1 MGTIQRQASVSYK
14 GIEATE
20 IFFEPI
26 FKDLLE
32 LGNFRVMPN
41 VVNKKKMQFIGQ
53 MEKIVQKKT
62 GCGFHPSGKLGI
74 YDRTI
79 EVDEV
84 TIMIEE
90 CFDEFKDTI
99 LQEKLR
105 KGNLKMNLSGTEV
118 MNLLLLKVQDA
129 AMLDFMRLFWF
140 GDKSSL
146 DAAYNVTD
154 GLWSAYIPELVAN
167 NLIPYTNLNSGA
179 ALTSGDGI
187 AALEAVYE
195 SAPLALKGL
204 MKGEKRFFVSG
215 DIYEQYIRDLENG
228 GGGDAGLQMLMNGV
242 ETVTYRGIQVVP
254 NYNWD
259 QYTTND
265 LNQPLQHQ
273 VLYTSPSNL
282 VFATDLLGDL
292 SSILVFYDEL
302 EEKTFVKVNG
312 KMGTNY
318 VHPSLMSVGY

>member
-1 MGTIQRQASVSYK
+1 MPTIQRTASVSYK

-99 LQEKLR
+99 LQEKLK
-105 KGNLKMNLSGTEV
+105 KGNLKMNLSGTEI
-118 MNLLLLKVQDA
+118 MNILLLKVQDA
-129 AMLDFMRLFWF
+129 AMLDYMRLFWF

-154 GLWSAYIPELVAN
+154 GLWSVYIPDLVAN

-179 ALTSGDGI
+179 ALTPGDGI

-204 MKGEKRFFVSG
+204 GKSEKRFFVSG

-242 ETVTYRGIQVVP
+242 ETVTYRGIVVVP

-259 QYTTND
+259 QYTAND

-273 VLYTSPSNL
+273 VLYTTPNNL
-282 VFATDLLGDL
+282 VFATDLFSDL

-302 EEKTFVKVNG
+302 EEKTYVKVNG

-318 VHPSLMSVGY
+318 VHPSLMSTGY